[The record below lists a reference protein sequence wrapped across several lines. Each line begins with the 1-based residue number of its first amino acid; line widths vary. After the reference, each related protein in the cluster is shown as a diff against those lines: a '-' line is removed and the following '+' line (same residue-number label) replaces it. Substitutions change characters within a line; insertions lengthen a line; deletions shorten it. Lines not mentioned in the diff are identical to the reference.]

1 MFIKAFSPYHFN
13 TNDNQPLSEIVKV
26 SAKGVLDSKLI
37 KQANLYS
44 QILEN
49 YTPSPG
55 KTAVHTIAMTSSDKY
70 GFNRNGDGWT
80 TENLKR
86 DHPTFIKHAKVFRH
100 HNNTASDPSYG
111 IIKASIYN
119 EDMDRVELLLEL
131 DDSKCA
137 EELSLLEKE
146 GSFPVSMACRIKYDV
161 CSICKNRAKTA
172 AEYCSHV
179 NNSLGQ
185 ILDDGRAVG
194 VDNPHSTFFDISRV
208 IRPADRVAYTLRKA
222 ASATTTQGGAKL
234 AQELGY
240 TLPMSLLLESM
251 PKDAAE
257 RAEIL
262 DKLSDMEKRIDGVM
276 TPHMSTTTP
285 EEKKKNLE
293 LAKKLSSYANSFE
306 LDKVMRSL
314 ADNSVMLS
322 ANEYVTMMTGN
333 PMSSKIAAEV
343 GSYLTKLYTHVSSFG
358 EDIVK
363 SSMYTSAD
371 MAVGGKIHDIVCEFI
386 PTRQLDSASFM
397 HGGIAHDEKVAS
409 CGIIKVGADAEALA
423 KEYARYQL
431 ETLRN
436 VKKSCNVGDFDNKL
450 FLSILFNT
458 VQ

>member
-1 MFIKAFSPYHFN
+1 MFIKAFSPDHFN
-13 TNDNQPLSEIVKV
+13 TDGQPFSEIIKV
-26 SAKGVLDSKLI
+26 SSKGLI
-37 KQANLYS
+37 DTSFTKQANLYE
-44 QILEN
+44 QILKD
-49 YTPSPG
+49 YVSSPG

-80 TENLKR
+80 MENLKR
-86 DHPTFIKHAKVFRH
+86 DHPSFVKHAKVFRH
-100 HNNTASDPSYG
+100 HNNTSSDPSYG
-111 IIKASIYN
+111 VVKASMYN

-131 DDSKCA
+131 DDVKCA

-161 CSICKNRAKTA
+161 CSICANRAKTA
-172 AEYCSHV
+172 SEYCGHV
-179 NNSLGQ
+179 KNSLGQ

-222 ASATTTQGGAKL
+222 ASTGTQGGAKL

-240 TLPMSLLLESM
+240 TLPMELLLEYM

-262 DKLSDMEKRIDGVM
+262 AKLSEMEKKIDGVM
-276 TPHMSTTTP
+276 TPHLSTLTP
-285 EEKKKNLE
+285 EEKQQNLE
-293 LAKKLSSYANSFE
+293 AAKKLSSYANSFE

-314 ADNSVMLS
+314 SDNHVMLS
-322 ANEYVTMMTGN
+322 ANEYVTMMTGS
-333 PMSSKIAAEV
+333 PMSTKVATEV
-343 GSYLTKLYTHVSSFG
+343 VSCLNKLYTEVDSLG

-363 SSMYTSAD
+363 SSMYTPAD
-371 MAVGGKIHDIVCEFI
+371 MAVGGKIQDIVLEFSAS
-386 PTRQLDSASFM
+386 RQLDTPSFM
-397 HGGIAHDEKVAS
+397 YGGIAHNEKAAS
-409 CGIIKVGADAEALA
+409 CGIINVGADAKALA
-423 KEYARYQL
+423 EEYARYQL

-436 VKKSCNVGDFDNKL
+436 VKKSCNVADFENKL

>member
-1 MFIKAFSPYHFN
+1 MFIKAFSPNHFN
-13 TNDNQPLSEIVKV
+13 NDGHPLSEIIKI
-26 SAKGVLDSKLI
+26 SSTGAIDSKFI
-37 KQANLYS
+37 KQANLYENL
-44 QILEN
+44 LEG
-49 YTPSPG
+49 YTPPPG
-55 KTAVHTIAMTSSDKY
+55 KTAVHTIAMTASEKY

-80 TENLKR
+80 MGNLQR
-86 DHPTFIKHAKVFRH
+86 DHPTFVKHAKVYRH
-100 HNNTASDPSYG
+100 HNNTPTDPSYG
-111 IIKASIYN
+111 IIKASAYN
-119 EDMDRVELLLEL
+119 DDMDRVELLLEL

-137 EELSLLEKE
+137 EELALLEKE

-161 CSICKNRAKTA
+161 CSICENRAKTA

-179 NNSLGQ
+179 KNSLGQ

-222 ASATTTQGGAKL
+222 ASTGTEGGAKL

-240 TLPMSLLLESM
+240 TLPMNLLLESM

-262 DKLSDMEKRIDGVM
+262 AKLADMEKKVDGVM
-276 TPHMSTTTP
+276 TPHLSTLTN
-285 EEKKKNLE
+285 EEKDKNLE

-314 ADNSVMLS
+314 SDSKVMLS
-322 ANEYVTMMTGN
+322 ANEYVTMMTGS
-333 PMSSKIAAEV
+333 PMAAKQAAEV
-343 GSYLTKLYTHVSSFG
+343 NSYLHKLYTHVNILG

-363 SSMYTSAD
+363 SSMYTPID
-371 MAVGGKIHDIVCEFI
+371 MPITGKIQQIVNELV
-386 PTRQLDSASFM
+386 PSRQLETRTFA
-397 HGGIAHDEKVAS
+397 HGGVAHNPKKANSVTTKVSSEAAS
-409 CGIIKVGADAEALA
+409 LAE
-423 KEYARYQL
+423 EYAKYQL

-436 VKKSCNVGDFDNKL
+436 VKKSCSVADFDNKL

>member
-1 MFIKAFSPYHFN
+1 MFIKAFSPDHFSN
-13 TNDNQPLSEIVKV
+13 NNQPLSEIVKI
-26 SAKGVLDSKLI
+26 SAKGLVDSSLTKR
-37 KQANLYS
+37 ANLYA
-44 QILEN
+44 QILED
-49 YTPSPG
+49 YVPAPG

-86 DHPTFIKHAKVFRH
+86 DHPTFVKHAKVFRH
-100 HNNTASDPSYG
+100 HNNTSSDPSYG
-111 IIKASIYN
+111 VVKASMYN

-137 EELSLLEKE
+137 EELALLEKK

-161 CSICKNRAKTA
+161 CSICENRAKTA
-172 AEYCSHV
+172 AEYCNHIK
-179 NNSLGQ
+179 NSLGQ

-222 ASATTTQGGAKL
+222 ASTGIQGGAKL

-240 TLPMSLLLESM
+240 TLPMELLLESM

-262 DKLSDMEKRIDGVM
+262 AKLSDMEKRIDGVM
-276 TPHMSTTTP
+276 TPHVSTLTP
-285 EEKKKNLE
+285 EEKEKNLE

-314 ADNSVMLS
+314 TDNNILLS
-322 ANEYVTMMTGN
+322 ANEYVTMMTGS
-333 PMSSKIAAEV
+333 PMSGKVAAEV
-343 GSYLTKLYTHVSSFG
+343 GSYLTNLYTQVDSLG

-363 SSMYTSAD
+363 SSMYTPAD
-371 MAVGGKIHDIVCEFI
+371 MAVGGKINDTINDFI
-386 PTRQLDSASFM
+386 PTRQLNSTTFM
-397 HGGIAHDEKVAS
+397 HGGIAHSAKVAS
-409 CGIIKVGADAEALA
+409 CGTIKVGTDAKALA
-423 KEYARYQL
+423 EEYARYQL

-436 VKKSCNVGDFDNKL
+436 VKKSCNVADFDNKL